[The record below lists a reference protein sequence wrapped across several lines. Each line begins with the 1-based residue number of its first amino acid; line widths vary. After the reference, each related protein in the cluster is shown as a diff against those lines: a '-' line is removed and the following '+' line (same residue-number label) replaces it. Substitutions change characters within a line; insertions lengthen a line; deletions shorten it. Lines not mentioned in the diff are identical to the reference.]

1 MITCAITECCVY
13 NSVSLTTA
21 ASSNTA
27 FAGSPA
33 PSLVSFDSTAGIKV
47 DFAAY
52 TTPAVVT
59 LYFRSVNSLSQLATK
74 YSQLVTI
81 NIVCGYEVV
90 SMNSGESDPGAVA
103 KVLDRAGYNT
113 TYTWTGFQSFFSSDV
128 AVCPVTAITIFSYF

>member
-1 MITCAITECCVY
+1 MITCTITECCVY

-33 PSLVSFDSTAGIKV
+33 PSLVSFDSSAGIKV
-47 DFAAY
+47 DFATY
-52 TTPAVVT
+52 TSPAVVT

-90 SMNSGESDPGAVA
+90 SMNSGETDPGAVA
-103 KVLDRAGYNT
+103 KVLDRAGYPP
-113 TYTWTGFQSFFSSDV
+113 YTWTGFQSFFSSDI
-128 AVCPVTAITIFSYF
+128 AVCPVTAITIFSM